1 MLALALKY
9 ALSPAGKAVGVVLLV
24 GVIIG
29 CVYVK
34 GRADGRA
41 RVLSQLADDRIT
53 ILKDGKKIDEQVLAA
68 DDDALC
74 ALLGGCV

>member
-1 MLALALKY
+1 MGALLGIAF
-9 ALSPAGKAVGVVLLV
+9 SPIGRAVGVVLLAAALV
-24 GVIIG
+24 GGI
-29 CVYVK
+29 YVK

-41 RVLSQLADDRIT
+41 SVLSKLADDRVT

>member
-1 MLALALKY
+1 MGALLGM
-9 ALSPAGKAVGVVLLV
+9 ALSPVGKAIGVVLLAAALV
-24 GVIIG
+24 GG
-29 CVYVK
+29 VYVK

-41 RVLSQLADDRIT
+41 RVLSQIADDRIT

>member
-1 MLALALKY
+1 MGALLGM
-9 ALSPAGKAVGVVLLV
+9 ALSPVGRAVGVVLLAAALV
-24 GVIIG
+24 GG
-29 CVYVK
+29 VYVK

-41 RVLSQLADDRIT
+41 GVLSHLADDRIT

>member
-1 MLALALKY
+1 MGALLGM
-9 ALSPAGKAVGVVLLV
+9 ALSPVGKAVGVVLLAAALV
-24 GVIIG
+24 GG
-29 CVYVK
+29 VYVK

-41 RVLSQLADDRIT
+41 SVLSKLADDRIT

>member
-1 MLALALKY
+1 MGALLGM
-9 ALSPAGKAVGVVLLV
+9 ALSPVGKAVGVVLLAAALV
-24 GVIIG
+24 GG
-29 CVYVK
+29 VYVK

-41 RVLSQLADDRIT
+41 GVLSKLADDRIT